1 MAIHPDFPKSP
12 HSILSPDIR
21 WFPADEAL
29 RESSYDKLLPP
40 LVDMLRKKVKE
51 WRDSGSGYEGA
62 SNTSKA
68 LLNWWFNTEHLLPR
82 ADGTTAPFQYYFAQR
97 EAVETVIYLYDVV
110 RIKDKYDLL
119 RYDSSEAV
127 SAGMFDEDWRRFVIK
142 MATGSGKTKVLSLI
156 LTWCYFHKLYEQ
168 DSELARNFL
177 IIAPNII
184 VLDRLRTDFDG
195 LRIFFKDPVLPD
207 NGYEGQNWQDDFQLT
222 LHIQDEVNI
231 TRKTGNIF
239 LTNIHRV
246 YAKNDAE
253 PSFEDDDLMDY
264 FLGKRPTGKT
274 ADSKVDLG
282 DIVREID
289 ELVVLND
296 EAHHIHDS
304 RLAWFKSIED
314 IHNRLK
320 QKDHFLSLQVD
331 VTATP
336 RHNNGAIFVQTV
348 SDYPLVEAITQNVVK
363 HPVLP
368 DSASRAKLGERQ
380 SVIFTERYADYLN
393 LGVIEWRKAYTE
405 HEKLDKKAILFV
417 MTDDTKN
424 CDEVAE
430 YLEGNFPEL
439 KDSVLVIHTKNNGE
453 ISEAGTG
460 KAKQELETLRKQA
473 NEIDGWESPYKAIV
487 SVMML
492 KEGWDVRNVTTIVGL
507 RAYSSKSNILPE
519 QTLGRGIRCMYPG
532 SGTEEYVSVV
542 GTDAFMDFVESIQ
555 REGVEFERK
564 AMGEGTK
571 PKTPLIVEID
581 NENTKKDLDRLDIR
595 LPVLTPRIFRNYKN
609 LEDLNPCAFG
619 NKKVEYRQFSE
630 EEKREIV
637 FKDVTTGEVTH
648 TTILDSGAVVD
659 YRSVIGCF
667 TQIIMRD
674 LHLVSGYDVLYGKV
688 KEFIQ
693 KFLFDREIE
702 IDDLNTLRNL
712 SEPDATKTVVE
723 TFKKMINV
731 LTVQDKGDAEIKNHI
746 KLRQTRPFVAKEQ
759 GYIVPQ
765 KSVFNRIIGDSQLEL
780 EFAQFLEG
788 CDDIISYVKNYFA
801 VNFRIDYVN
810 ASGDISNYYPDFIVK
825 KSDKEIFIV
834 ETKGLE
840 DPDVSLKM
848 NRLKQW
854 CEDINKSQ
862 KEIIFDYVFVD
873 EESFHKYSPSSF
885 EQLVNTFEEHKVE

>member
-1 MAIHPDFPKSP
+1 M
-12 HSILSPDIR
+12 
-21 WFPADEAL
+21 
-29 RESSYDKLLPP
+29 
-40 LVDMLRKKVKE
+40 
-51 WRDSGSGYEGA
+51 
-62 SNTSKA
+62 
-68 LLNWWFNTEHLLPR
+68 
-82 ADGTTAPFQYYFAQR
+82 
-97 EAVETVIYLYDVV
+97 
-110 RIKDKYDLL
+110 
-119 RYDSSEAV
+119 
-127 SAGMFDEDWRRFVIK
+127 
-142 MATGSGKTKVLSLI
+142 
-156 LTWCYFHKLYEQ
+156 
-168 DSELARNFL
+168 
-177 IIAPNII
+177 
-184 VLDRLRTDFDG
+184 
-195 LRIFFKDPVLPD
+195 
-207 NGYEGQNWQDDFQLT
+207 
-222 LHIQDEVNI
+222 
-231 TRKTGNIF
+231 
-239 LTNIHRV
+239 
-246 YAKNDAE
+246 
-253 PSFEDDDLMDY
+253 
-264 FLGKRPTGKT
+264 
-274 ADSKVDLG
+274 
-282 DIVREID
+282 
-289 ELVVLND
+289 
-296 EAHHIHDS
+296 
-304 RLAWFKSIED
+304 
-314 IHNRLK
+314 
-320 QKDHFLSLQVD
+320 
-331 VTATP
+331 
-336 RHNNGAIFVQTV
+336 
-348 SDYPLVEAITQNVVK
+348 
-363 HPVLP
+363 
-368 DSASRAKLGERQ
+368 
-380 SVIFTERYADYLN
+380 
-393 LGVIEWRKAYTE
+393 
-405 HEKLDKKAILFV
+405 
-417 MTDDTKN
+417 
-424 CDEVAE
+424 
-430 YLEGNFPEL
+430 
-439 KDSVLVIHTKNNGE
+439 
-453 ISEAGTG
+453 
-460 KAKQELETLRKQA
+460 
-473 NEIDGWESPYKAIV
+473 
-487 SVMML
+487 
-492 KEGWDVRNVTTIVGL
+492 
-507 RAYSSKSNILPE
+507 
-519 QTLGRGIRCMYPG
+519 
-532 SGTEEYVSVV
+532 
-542 GTDAFMDFVESIQ
+542 
-555 REGVEFERK
+555 
-564 AMGEGTK
+564 
-571 PKTPLIVEID
+571 
-581 NENTKKDLDRLDIR
+581 
-595 LPVLTPRIFRNYKN
+595 PVLTPRTFRNYKN
-609 LEDLNPCAFG
+609 LEDLSPSAFG

-885 EQLVNTFEEHKVE
+885 EQLVNTFEEYKVE